1 MLPATIPSVTF
12 LPHTTQSRTTIPLPT
27 VPRTSSFFSTLL
39 GETTQSRTTIGLPTV
54 PRITTTGPTA
64 IPITQSPCNVL
75 TVDENSRIEVLEP
88 IPTMS
93 AVTACIWAQTDEVSG
108 GTPFSY
114 NTAGA
119 DNEFFLSFPENFR
132 VGIRGATTGA
142 TGISVNDGAW
152 HHVCV
157 TWNSVGGIFN
167 IYDNGVLA
175 FGGSSFRTGLMI
187 RSGGVLI
194 LGQEQDTL
202 GGGFDPGQAFKGDLA
217 NFNMW
222 NRELDGVD
230 ILHSTNDCSCD
241 IEGNVFS
248 WKSDSLDIAGTALVS
263 AEDFCPK
270 PSLTNV
276 ALDKTAT
283 QSSDWS
289 VSFPASNA
297 VDGNTNTHWGSGSC
311 TSTQR
316 DVNAWWKVDLGENYL
331 VYEVILTNR
340 QDPCCK
346 TRILNSEVRIGLSD
360 VISEN
365 IRCGELV
372 ALEQTSQSDVVFE
385 CDSPIVGRYASL
397 QLVDRTD
404 LLNFCEMRVMALE
417 NIGRNGIASQIST
430 GYRGLASYAIDGND
444 NSIYYRGSCTHTSAH
459 LNPWWKVDLGETYD
473 IFKVVITNRQDC
485 CPHRIDGA
493 VVLIGEFPD
502 ISQNS
507 QCDDQVDLNANTYQR
522 RIPFDCRLRGR
533 YAGVQL
539 KHHTNFLT
547 LCEVEVY
554 DTTSLNESYLN
565 ETTYSTHTMP
575 ATSSHMYNTPIGSVS
590 IPTDTAHMTQTT
602 KSVQPSTTEKTSMET
617 NTGSILP
624 LTLTLTTEGNS
635 LTSASE
641 SFQPSTLTLTTES
654 NSLTSVTESF
664 QPSTLI
670 LTTEGN
676 SLTTEPRPVQPSTL
690 ILTTEGNSLTTDTGP
705 VHLSTL
711 VLTSESNSLTTDTG
725 SVQPSTLTLTTAGN
739 SLTTDT
745 GPVHPSTLTLTTAG
759 SSLTTDTGPVQPSTL
774 TLTTEG
780 KLQPALVNVAL
791 NKTAI
796 LSSNW
801 SIDFPASNA
810 VDGNT
815 NTYWGSGSCTSTLG
829 DINAWW
835 KVDLGENYLVYEV
848 ILTNR
853 LDQCCNTRILNS
865 EVRIGL
871 SDEISENTRC
881 GEIVTLEQTSQA
893 NIVFECDSPIVGRY
907 ASLQL
912 VNTTNIM
919 NFCEM
924 QVMAIE
930 NLAGIGS
937 ASQSSTNGVGQASRG
952 IDGNDDTVYAHQ
964 FCTHTLQELNAWWK
978 VDLGATYDV
987 FKVVITNRQDCCS
1000 ERIDGA
1006 VVLIGEDADIS
1017 QNHQCGVQIDWNS
1030 NTYENRIPFDC
1041 QLSGRYVGVQLK
1053 DHNNWLTLCEVEVYG
1068 S

>member
-1 MLPATIPSVTF
+1 QQMCCNNKSSKRAGAGVAVCIAVAAVIIIIIIVTLSVLLTMPSGNSSTNATSLNDTNMTTIPSTDAAPTLTSQRSHTPVLTSTAPTATSQFSKIPVVTGTTPGLTSKISQTTISTSTETTLPSELSETTISTSTLPPYTSQLSRTTISSSTPPTYTSELSQTTISKSTPPTFTSELSETTISTDTAPTHTSQLSQTSVSTVLTPMLPATIPSVTF

-404 LLNFCEMRVMALE
+404 LLNFCEMRVMAL
-417 NIGRNGIASQIST
+417 G
-430 GYRGLASYAIDGND
+430 
-444 NSIYYRGSCTHTSAH
+444 
-459 LNPWWKVDLGETYD
+459 K
-473 IFKVVITNRQDC
+473 
-485 CPHRIDGA
+485 
-493 VVLIGEFPD
+493 
-502 ISQNS
+502 
-507 QCDDQVDLNANTYQR
+507 R
-522 RIPFDCRLRGR
+522 R
-533 YAGVQL
+533 
-539 KHHTNFLT
+539 
-547 LCEVEVY
+547 
-554 DTTSLNESYLN
+554 S
-565 ETTYSTHTMP
+565 
-575 ATSSHMYNTPIGSVS
+575 
-590 IPTDTAHMTQTT
+590 
-602 KSVQPSTTEKTSMET
+602 
-617 NTGSILP
+617 
-624 LTLTLTTEGNS
+624 
-635 LTSASE
+635 
-641 SFQPSTLTLTTES
+641 
-654 NSLTSVTESF
+654 
-664 QPSTLI
+664 
-670 LTTEGN
+670 
-676 SLTTEPRPVQPSTL
+676 
-690 ILTTEGNSLTTDTGP
+690 
-705 VHLSTL
+705 
-711 VLTSESNSLTTDTG
+711 
-725 SVQPSTLTLTTAGN
+725 
-739 SLTTDT
+739 
-745 GPVHPSTLTLTTAG
+745 
-759 SSLTTDTGPVQPSTL
+759 
-774 TLTTEG
+774 
-780 KLQPALVNVAL
+780 
-791 NKTAI
+791 
-796 LSSNW
+796 
-801 SIDFPASNA
+801 
-810 VDGNT
+810 
-815 NTYWGSGSCTSTLG
+815 
-829 DINAWW
+829 
-835 KVDLGENYLVYEV
+835 
-848 ILTNR
+848 
-853 LDQCCNTRILNS
+853 
-865 EVRIGL
+865 
-871 SDEISENTRC
+871 
-881 GEIVTLEQTSQA
+881 
-893 NIVFECDSPIVGRY
+893 
-907 ASLQL
+907 
-912 VNTTNIM
+912 
-919 NFCEM
+919 
-924 QVMAIE
+924 
-930 NLAGIGS
+930 
-937 ASQSSTNGVGQASRG
+937 
-952 IDGNDDTVYAHQ
+952 
-964 FCTHTLQELNAWWK
+964 
-978 VDLGATYDV
+978 
-987 FKVVITNRQDCCS
+987 
-1000 ERIDGA
+1000 
-1006 VVLIGEDADIS
+1006 
-1017 QNHQCGVQIDWNS
+1017 
-1030 NTYENRIPFDC
+1030 
-1041 QLSGRYVGVQLK
+1041 
-1053 DHNNWLTLCEVEVYG
+1053 
-1068 S
+1068 